1 VPARRPAAPRRRRA
15 NGDGESRSSAYY
27 DVTMRG
33 TFEVRMSRIRSNNQT
48 NAEKSARVTLEEYAR
63 DACQGDN
70 DLAITGTD
78 TKKHTRKV
86 EMNIKVD
93 LTDVE
98 KAKEFIATL
107 GDKVQVTDAYL
118 EHVGRY

>member
-1 VPARRPAAPRRRRA
+1 VPARRTTPRRRAPA
-15 NGDGESRSSAYY
+15 NGESRTSTYY
-27 DVTMRG
+27 DVTMKG

-48 NAEKSARVTLEEYAR
+48 NAEKAARSELEEYAR

-70 DLAITGTD
+70 DLVISAVE

-86 EMNIKVD
+86 EMTVMVD
-93 LTDVE
+93 VSDVA
-98 KAKEFIATL
+98 KAKEIVATL
-107 GDKVQVTDAYL
+107 GEQVKVKDAFL